1 MKAFN
6 IIGVI
11 LSLIVIV
18 QIDKTDD
25 AETGGFLAIVL
36 LFMVLVIVLTN
47 KRKEKLREEN
57 RKGD

>member
-6 IIGVI
+6 IIGII
-11 LSLIVIV
+11 LSLIVV
-18 QIDKTDD
+18 LQIDKTDD
-25 AETGGFLAIVL
+25 AETGGFLAIIL
-36 LFMVLVIVLTN
+36 FFMVLVIVLTN